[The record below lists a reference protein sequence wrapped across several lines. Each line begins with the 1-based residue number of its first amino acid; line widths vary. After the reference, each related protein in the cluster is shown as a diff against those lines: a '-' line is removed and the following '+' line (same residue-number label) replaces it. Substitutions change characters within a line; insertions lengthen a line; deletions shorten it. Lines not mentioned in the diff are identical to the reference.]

1 MAFIRVRVHPE
12 NLRAHGWQLVGFLPD
27 AAVDAFALHGSFA
40 AVREQLQA
48 ILGSGLPIEV
58 VVPHP
63 VPTPAPGS
71 FDYARAFAE
80 QVIAKL

>member
-12 NLRAHGWQLVGFLPD
+12 NLRAHGWQLAAFLPD
-27 AAVDAFALHGSFA
+27 EAEDAFALHGPFA
-40 AVREQLQA
+40 AIREQLQA

-63 VPTPAPGS
+63 CPRRRRAASTTPGRS
-71 FDYARAFAE
+71 RSR
-80 QVIAKL
+80 